1 MLIMPRFASL
11 LVLAAIFLLGSAAGR
26 AFAYQDVTKGKS
38 SADAKQVYAAESAD
52 DGDDA
57 AKTTTEDKPAKPAE
71 EKSEKPAAS
80 VSEKPAGESPRFD
93 PRGTRPGSGSGRDP
107 RRGSSGKSDDG
118 KSVVVDFAGTEQN
131 PAADDKRAAGEPR
144 VTFNF
149 RFAPWSAVLQK
160 FAEVARLNLDMDEP
174 PPGTF
179 NYYDKATY
187 SVKEALD
194 IINGYLI
201 QKGYILVRR
210 DRFLVVANF
219 GKGPVPPNLVPTIP
233 LSELSKRGKNEYVS
247 VVVPLK
253 DINAKTASEEIKDLL
268 GPYPQGKAL
277 PMVAS
282 NQLLLT
288 DLASHLQHI
297 VEVLEGMSQVQEK
310 GTTMKSFKLEH
321 IAATE
326 AERMLRDLFSL
337 PPRGATTRTTT
348 SEQQTTARFPARQN
362 QDDNNQRGRGRGGR
376 GGGGWNGGGGWQ
388 GGGNGFPFQGGGNG
402 FPFQGGGD
410 NQGNGD
416 FGNDPQAMFQAAMAA
431 RGNRWNRNQPDGGD
445 AASSAQTQR
454 LTMTIDPRQNTLL
467 VTCSVD
473 DMRLVED
480 MIKTIDVV
488 VTSDSRGDF
497 LKGDNVP
504 QLEVYS
510 LENADPAVVADVLYS
525 AVPGLIIRDDAKTR
539 GVIVFGT
546 PTEQAQVRGIVKQL
560 DNGTGDSITSLL
572 LRHWDAVAAA
582 TSLKALFSS
591 TKVDPP
597 SIEAD
602 SIGRRLMVRGSPDQ
616 VAQIKRLLAE
626 MGEDGSVPI
635 ASASGGGP
643 VRAILPQG
651 RTPAEVLSLVERL
664 FPSTENSL
672 IRVVRPNELGVPSF
686 QLRDVDQPRGR
697 GPSQFRRQ
705 VTPFRQGDDGAESP
719 DAGRGFES
727 LPDAG
732 AAPESDGGA
741 SRSRGRVPVGGNARF
756 PLGVSRDAKTLTA
769 LKAAYT
775 EEETSAAPVAAAP
788 ARRPRRSE
796 PSIDELSRQL
806 EEALGDDD
814 ETREADG
821 SQEALDEAAA
831 APKAAAPKV
840 TKDRGQPGEL
850 RMTVDG
856 DRILIASND
865 SAALDKMEQLIH
877 LLSVSGPPKTKW
889 TVYYL
894 RVADATETANMLG
907 YLFPQG
913 TVTRNTSN
921 TGTGLFGRGMFSTQT
936 SSTSDSAALSSLSKG
951 GALRIIPETRSN
963 ALFISG
969 DEHEV
974 DQVMDALKVLDS
986 SELPESLKDRVPRM
1000 IPVEHADVTE
1010 IAEIVRDV
1018 YKEQLEGGG
1027 QQQLQGGNRGGGFN
1041 NPMAAMWMG
1050 GMGQQQPQGRGGRN
1064 VQLSIGVDTRT
1075 SHLVVS
1081 ASDSLYRQVEA
1092 LVKSLDES
1100 ANQARRTVRVVS
1112 LQNSNS
1118 LVVQQTLGSLLGKV
1132 KTSSVRNDKNSTPGN
1147 GQTPGQNPNGNPAP
1161 GTNSS
1166 DADATQVLVQQRM
1179 MQRMMQ
1185 GNNGFG
1191 NRGNGGNGG
1200 GGRGFGGG
1208 QGFGGGRG
1216 GGGFGRGGN

>member
-1 MLIMPRFASL
+1 M
-11 LVLAAIFLLGSAAGR
+11 LGSAAIGS
-26 AFAYQDVTKGKS
+26 AFANQEATKGKPAS
-38 SADAKQVYAAESAD
+38 DTDKSAAAQAD
-52 DGDDA
+52 DDDA
-57 AKTTTEDKPAKPAE
+57 AETATE
-71 EKSEKPAAS
+71 EKSAKLTDEKLEKPAA
-80 VSEKPAGESPRFD
+80 EPPQFD
-93 PRGTRPGSGSGRDP
+93 PRGTRPAAGSGRDP
-107 RRGSSGKSDDG
+107 RRGSIGKADDA
-118 KSVVVDFAGTEQN
+118 KSVVADFSGTEKK
-131 PAADDKRAAGEPR
+131 PAADDKGAGGEAR

-149 RFAPWSAVLQK
+149 RFAPWSVVLQK
-160 FAEVARLNLDMDEP
+160 FAEIARLNLDMDEP

-179 NYYDKATY
+179 NYYDKAGY

-219 GKGPVPPNLVPTIP
+219 GKGPVPPNLVPTVT

-268 GPYPQGKAL
+268 GPYPQGKAI

-337 PPRGATTRTTT
+337 PPRGATGRTATT
-348 SEQQTTARFPARQN
+348 EQQTTARFPVRQN
-362 QDDNNQRGRGRGGR
+362 QDDNNQRGRNRGGR
-376 GGGGWNGGGGWQ
+376 GGGGWNGGSGWQ
-388 GGGNGFPFQGGGNG
+388 GGGNGFPFQGGGFPGGG
-402 FPFQGGGD
+402 FPGGGD
-410 NQGNGD
+410 NNQGNGD

-445 AASSAQTQR
+445 SANSAQAQR

-488 VTSDSRGDF
+488 VTGDSRGDF

-525 AVPGLIIRDDAKTR
+525 TVPGLIIRDDAKTR
-539 GVIVFGT
+539 GVIVYGT
-546 PTEQAQVRGIVKQL
+546 PAEQAQVRGIVKQL
-560 DNGTGDSITSLL
+560 DNGTGDSITSLQ

-626 MGEDGSVPI
+626 MGEDGSVPV
-635 ASASGGGP
+635 ASASGTGP

-651 RTPAEVLSLVERL
+651 RTPSEVLSLVERL

-672 IRVVRPNELGVPSF
+672 IRVVRPSELGVPSF
-686 QLRDVDQPRGR
+686 QLRDVDQPRSR

-719 DAGRGFES
+719 DAGRRSES
-727 LPDAG
+727 EPDAG

-741 SRSRGRVPVGGNARF
+741 SRIRSRAPVAGGARF
-756 PLGVSRDAKTLTA
+756 PLGVYRDTKTLTA

-775 EEETSAAPVAAAP
+775 EDATSAGPVAATP
-788 ARRPRRSE
+788 ARRPRKPE
-796 PSIDELSRQL
+796 PDIDELSRQL

-814 ETREADG
+814 ETKEADG
-821 SQEALDEAAA
+821 SQEALEQPRPATK
-831 APKAAAPKV
+831 APAPKV

-856 DRILIASND
+856 DRILIASD
-865 SAALDKMEQLIH
+865 DAAALDKMEQLIH

-889 TVYYL
+889 TVRYL
-894 RVADATETANMLG
+894 RVAEAAETANMLG

-913 TVTRNTSN
+913 TVTRNTNNN
-921 TGTGLFGRGMFSTQT
+921 TGGNFFGRGLFATQT
-936 SSTSDSAALSSLSKG
+936 SGTSDSAALSSLSKG

-974 DQVMDALKVLDS
+974 DQVLEALDVLDLES
-986 SELPESLKDRVPRM
+986 SELPQSLKDRVPRM
-1000 IPVEHADVTE
+1000 IPVEYADVTE
-1010 IAEIVRDV
+1010 IAEIVKDV
-1018 YKEQLEGGG
+1018 YREHLEGTG
-1027 QQQLQGGNRGGGFN
+1027 QQQQGGNRGGNFGFN
-1041 NPMAAMWMG
+1041 NPMAAMFMG
-1050 GMGQQQPQGRGGRN
+1050 GMGQQQQQGRGGRN
-1064 VQLSIGVDTRT
+1064 VLLSIGVDTRT

-1081 ASDSLYRQVEA
+1081 ASDSLYREVER
-1092 LVKSLDES
+1092 LVKLLDES
-1100 ANQARRTVRVVS
+1100 ANQARRTVVLVP
-1112 LQNSNS
+1112 LKTSNS
-1118 LVVQQTLGSLLGKV
+1118 LVVQQTLGSLLGRV
-1132 KTSSVRNDKNSTPGN
+1132 KTSAVRNDNRTTPGN
-1147 GQTPGQNPNGNPAP
+1147 WQAPGQNPNVNPAP
-1161 GTNSS
+1161 GTNPS
-1166 DADATQVLVQQRM
+1166 DVDPTAVLVQQRM
-1179 MQRMMQ
+1179 AQRMMQ
-1185 GNNGFG
+1185 GGGGFG
-1191 NRGNGGNGG
+1191 NRGNGG

-1208 QGFGGGRG
+1208 QGLGGGRG